1 MCLIHGVL
9 HMKLKYIPNMLTF
22 SRIILTIALI
32 FISPALGLLS
42 FVVYCIAGFTDMVD
56 GPLARRIPNGKS
68 KIGTDL
74 DSFADML
81 LIIVG
86 VFVIMPAMQL
96 WGWLWVAVICILVF
110 KILSASL
117 SGWIK
122 HRQILF
128 THTFAN
134 KLAALFLFIA
144 PILYYFVGPHLAIN
158 LYVVF
163 IISWV
168 LMATVEE
175 ALINLLLR
183 KPNANIRGIWQVRG
197 ENARA

>member
-1 MCLIHGVL
+1 M
-9 HMKLKYIPNMLTF
+9 LKYIPNMITFTRIALTV
-22 SRIILTIALI
+22 ALI
-32 FISPALGLLS
+32 FIAPTMGLI
-42 FVVYCIAGFTDMVD
+42 FFIVYCIAGLTDMVD

-74 DSFADML
+74 DSFADMF

-86 VFVIMPAMQL
+86 VFVILPAMQV
-96 WGWLWVAVICILVF
+96 WGWLWFAVICALVF

-117 SGWIK
+117 SGFIK
-122 HRQILF
+122 HRKVVF

-144 PILYYFVGPHLAIN
+144 PILYFFTGEHIVVN
-158 LYVVF
+158 LYIVF
-163 IISWV
+163 LISWV
-168 LMATVEE
+168 FIATVEE

-197 ENARA
+197 ENAQ

>member
-1 MCLIHGVL
+1 
-9 HMKLKYIPNMLTF
+9 MKLKYVPNMITF

-32 FISPALGLLS
+32 FISPTMGLV
-42 FVVYCIAGFTDMVD
+42 FFIVYCIAGFTDMVD

-86 VFVIMPAMQL
+86 IFVILPAMEI
-96 WGWLWVAVICILVF
+96 WGWLWIAVICALVF

-117 SGWIK
+117 SGFIK
-122 HRQILF
+122 HRKILF
-128 THTFAN
+128 THTLAN
-134 KLAALFLFIA
+134 KMAALFLFIA
-144 PILYYFVGPHLAIN
+144 PIIYFITGEHVVVN

-163 IISWV
+163 LISWV
-168 LMATVEE
+168 FMATVEE

-197 ENARA
+197 ENAQS